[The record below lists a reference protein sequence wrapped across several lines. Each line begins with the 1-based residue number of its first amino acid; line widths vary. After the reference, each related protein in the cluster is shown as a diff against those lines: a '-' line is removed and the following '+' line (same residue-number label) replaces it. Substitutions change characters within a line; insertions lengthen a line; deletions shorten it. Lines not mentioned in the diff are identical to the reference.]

1 MAYADQTC
9 AGESPRRGTRRGRGR
24 RASRPRP
31 GLATLAVVA
40 SMATACCAL
49 APAPSAAAGT
59 GGPGK
64 PRPAMTASG
73 VVGGAL
79 FGGDE
84 PFVQEQGAIRRD
96 LAIVRAYF
104 SIGEK
109 FPTASVRPL
118 MANGSTLLV
127 SLAAQPGETYAN
139 IAAGKYDASISAF
152 LRGMEQAAVTYHLP
166 AIYFDFE
173 HEANLPRNA
182 WLGSAAR
189 FVAAWDHIHQLA
201 AAADLDW
208 NQGGRLHWV
217 LILNHEAYVPMADRR
232 RWQMD
237 YGTAGAYF
245 PGPSEVDVI
254 AADGYN
260 TSVCMRVRPSRPP
273 YVDPGTAM
281 TTPRALFGPLVNF
294 AAQHG
299 GLPVFIAEWGTISY
313 TSPLIQASF
322 IRRMM
327 GFVTQNHSIAA
338 ALYWDS
344 AAAGTACDFSIDSN
358 PDAVSAMKA
367 MGQSPALRGRL
378 APLP

>member
-127 SLAAQPGETYAN
+127 SLAAQRGETYAN

-173 HEANLPRNA
+173 HEANLPLNA
-182 WLGSAAR
+182 WLGSAAQ

-201 AAADLDW
+201 AAAELDW

-217 LILNHEAYVPMADRR
+217 LILNHEAYVPMDDRAA
-232 RWQMD
+232 WQMK
-237 YGTAGAYF
+237 YGWAGAYF

-260 TSVCMRVRPSRPP
+260 SSVCMRVQPTQP
-273 YVDPGTAM
+273 YVDTGTAM
-281 TTPRALFGPLVNF
+281 TTPQELFGPMVNF
-294 AAQHG
+294 AAQTG
-299 GLPVFIAEWGTISY
+299 DLPVFIAEWGTISY
-313 TSPLIQASF
+313 SSQELQASY
-322 IRRMM
+322 IQQMES
-327 GFVTQNHSIAA
+327 FVTQNPSIAA
-338 ALYWDS
+338 ALYWDNT
-344 AAAGTACDFSIDSN
+344 AAGTACDYSIN
-358 PDAVSAMKA
+358 NNQEALSAMAA
-367 MGQSPALRGRL
+367 MGQSPALQGQL